1 MKKITRRDF
10 LKLMGAGSAAAAVGA
25 MLPQVGLLTPASKE
39 AFTFRAAAGLPAGNF
54 PSYASYV
61 VQGGVNLATQTGVI
75 TKNLFAGPPEVASTL
90 ALPGLARIV
99 RVSAVREVGST
110 LEILGTVD
118 DPSVL
123 LRGESSTV
131 RIKVDKAAGTVRTP
145 FIDEEIDLKLE

>member
-1 MKKITRRDF
+1 MRKISRRDF
-10 LKLMGAGSAAAAVGA
+10 LKLVGGGSAAAAVGA

-39 AFTFRAAAGLPAGNF
+39 AFTFRAVAGLPEGIL

-75 TKNLFAGPPEVASTL
+75 TKNLFAGPPEAASTF

-99 RVSAVREVGST
+99 RVTTVREMGST

-123 LRGESSTV
+123 LKGESSKV
-131 RIKVDKAAGTVRTP
+131 QIKVDKSAGTVRTP
-145 FIDEEIDLKLE
+145 FIDEEIELKLE

>member
-1 MKKITRRDF
+1 
-10 LKLMGAGSAAAAVGA
+10 L
-25 MLPQVGLLTPASKE
+25 
-39 AFTFRAAAGLPAGNF
+39 

-75 TKNLFAGPPEVASTL
+75 TKNLFAGPPEAASTF

-99 RVSAVREVGST
+99 RVTTVREMGST

-123 LRGESSTV
+123 LKGESSKV
-131 RIKVDKAAGTVRTP
+131 EIKVDKSAGTVRTP
-145 FIDEEIDLKLE
+145 FIDEEIELKLQ

>member
-1 MKKITRRDF
+1 MRRISRRDF
-10 LKLMGAGSAAAAVGA
+10 LKLVGGGSAAAAVGA
-25 MLPQVGLLTPASKE
+25 MLPQVGFLTPASKQ
-39 AFTFRAAAGLPAGNF
+39 AFTFRAVAGLPGGIL

-75 TKNLFAGPPEVASTL
+75 TKNLFAGPPEAASTF

-99 RVSAVREVGST
+99 RVNTVREVGST

-123 LRGESSTV
+123 LKGESSRV
-131 RIKVDKAAGTVRTP
+131 QIKVDKSAGTVRTP
-145 FIDEEIDLKLE
+145 FIDEEIELKLE

>member
-1 MKKITRRDF
+1 
-10 LKLMGAGSAAAAVGA
+10 MGAGSAAAAVGA

>member
-1 MKKITRRDF
+1 MKKISRRDF
-10 LKLMGAGSAAAAVGA
+10 LKLVGGGSAAAAVGA

-39 AFTFRAAAGLPAGNF
+39 AFTFRAVAGLPGGIL

-75 TKNLFAGPPEVASTL
+75 TKNLFAGPPEAASTF

-99 RVSAVREVGST
+99 RVTTVREMGST

-123 LRGESSTV
+123 FKGESSKV
-131 RIKVDKAAGTVRTP
+131 QIKVDKSAGTVKTP
-145 FIDEEIDLKLE
+145 FIDEEIELKLQ